1 MQAEVETFTTN
12 KWSLPDL
19 QEFDRQLSGEESSFR
34 DYMGYLRHH
43 GFPSPLLDWTR
54 SPYIAAY
61 FAFRDLAST
70 AKSVSIY
77 EYWQSFDGP
86 MINPKIEILYGNYR
100 NNKRHYLQQSVYTLC
115 TEKEAGGV
123 YFSNHE
129 DAYLQPA
136 KGGNDF
142 LTKYI
147 LPFTERAN
155 ALVSL
160 EAYNIN
166 AHSLTGSEEKS
177 L

>member
-1 MQAEVETFTTN
+1 MKKALLEITWGICGITDFHPRY
-12 KWSLPDL
+12 LIGPDL
-19 QEFDRQLSGEESSFR
+19 HILQ
-34 DYMGYLRHH
+34 
-43 GFPSPLLDWTR
+43 
-54 SPYIAAY
+54 AY
-61 FAFRDLAST
+61 FAFRDLASWLNLFRY
-70 AKSVSIY
+70 I

-86 MINPKIEILYGNYR
+86 MINPKIEILYGNFR

-115 TEKEAGGV
+115 TEKESGGV

-147 LPFTERAN
+147 LPSTERAN

-166 AHSLTGSEEKS
+166 AHSLLVLKEFFRDCIYS
-177 L
+177 LL